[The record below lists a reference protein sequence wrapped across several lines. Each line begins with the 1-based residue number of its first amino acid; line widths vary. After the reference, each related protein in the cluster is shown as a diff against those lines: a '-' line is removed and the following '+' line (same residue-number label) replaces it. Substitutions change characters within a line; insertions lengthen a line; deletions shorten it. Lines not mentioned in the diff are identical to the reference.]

1 MLNRKKVN
9 KGKGKL
15 ITFEGIDG
23 SGKSTQIRK
32 IKNYFLKKN
41 IKNIYFTREPGGTS
55 FGDLARKLLLNN
67 SRISPANE
75 TQILLLTACRFEHY
89 KNFIDPHIKKK
100 NIVISDR
107 FEDST
112 YAYQCGKDKELEKLL
127 NYFNVNLFEK
137 FRPDLTILLDIKPEI
152 ALKRLKK
159 RRKNNHYDNKA
170 LAFYKSVR
178 RQYKKLALNNK
189 RIKIFD
195 GSECQ
200 NILFDKIKNLLLNEI
215 NK

>member
-32 IKNYFLKKN
+32 IKTYFLQKN

-67 SRISPANE
+67 NRISPANE

-89 KNFIDPHIKKK
+89 KNFIDPQLDKHITDF
-100 NIVISDR
+100 V
-107 FEDST
+107 
-112 YAYQCGKDKELEKLL
+112 
-127 NYFNVNLFEK
+127 
-137 FRPDLTILLDIKPEI
+137 
-152 ALKRLKK
+152 
-159 RRKNNHYDNKA
+159 
-170 LAFYKSVR
+170 
-178 RQYKKLALNNK
+178 
-189 RIKIFD
+189 
-195 GSECQ
+195 
-200 NILFDKIKNLLLNEI
+200 
-215 NK
+215 